1 MRPLSWWLTACAT
14 AHVRAPS
21 QTRRKVGA
29 RPTFLLLVA
38 IVFMQYITQAD
49 KAQGNL
55 ATRLTPSGVMEYT
68 TTDNASSTDAW
79 KAVAVGLNGDKKVR
93 MVLYGGN

>member
-1 MRPLSWWLTACAT
+1 MQLLTF
-14 AHVRAPS
+14 APTP

-55 ATRLTPSGVMEYT
+55 ATGLTPSGVVEYT
-68 TTDNASSTDAW
+68 TTDNASSTGVGGRD
-79 KAVAVGLNGDKKVR
+79 VAVVVDEDLKER
-93 MVLYGGN
+93 ARRYGSD